1 MKFKSRPPPPL
12 GLGDNQKAPPG
23 VDFLCE
29 IPGLC
34 TASRLTLIGAL
45 GQLNTKTYD
54 VNTLAR
60 ILSRNIMM
68 VL

>member
-12 GLGDNQKAPPG
+12 GLGDNQKSPPW

-34 TASRLTLIGAL
+34 RASRLTLIGAL
-45 GQLNTKTYD
+45 GQLNTKAYD